1 MAKLPTFT
9 STQEE
14 AAFWDNHDST
24 EFLDETEAV
33 EVTFIDARK
42 RKKQISLRMDQ
53 AIIDQ
58 LKIVAS
64 SKGLGYQTMIRMWV
78 MERLSQENRPLP
90 A

>member
-1 MAKLPTFT
+1 MAKLQKFK
-9 STQEE
+9 SEQEE

>member
-1 MAKLPTFT
+1 MAKLPKFT
-9 STQEE
+9 SEQEE

-33 EVTFIDARK
+33 QVTFIDARK
-42 RKKQISLRMDQ
+42 PKKQISLRMDQ

-78 MERLSQENRPLP
+78 MERLSQEKHPLP
-90 A
+90 V